1 MRRLRRPI
9 STALLVGVAALA
21 YGSAQGQTYPSK
33 PVTVVVPQ
41 AAAGANDVVARVVM
55 QKLSESLGQSFVIDN
70 RPGAG
75 GNIGTAYAAKA
86 PRDGYTLLMTSVSS
100 HSINPS
106 LYKTVP
112 FDPVK
117 DFEPITIVATAPY
130 LLVAGPS
137 FPGKSVKDL
146 IDLAKSKPGQIDYAS
161 AGNGTLNHLL
171 GEMFKTAVGIDL
183 VHIPYK
189 GAAAAA
195 ADVVGGRVPVT
206 FGSFPGVMPFVKSNQ
221 LTILGAA
228 TEKRTPLAPDVP
240 AVSEAVPGFGATAW
254 YGLVAPAGTPKE
266 IIAKLHGETVK
277 ILGAKDLQE
286 KLAAQGAEAATSSSP
301 EEFGAF
307 IIEDLARWAKVV
319 KASGAQID

>member
-1 MRRLRRPI
+1 MEALRR
-9 STALLVGVAALA
+9 SVNTALLVALA
-21 YGSAQGQTYPSK
+21 AVSSGGALAQSYPSK

-55 QKLSESLGQSFVIDN
+55 QKLSETLGQSFVIDN

-75 GNIGTAYAAKA
+75 GNIGTGYAAKA
-86 PRDGYTLLMTSVSS
+86 PKDGYTLLMTSVSS

-112 FDPVK
+112 FDPIK
-117 DFEPITIVATAPY
+117 DFEPITVVATAPY

-137 FPGKSVKDL
+137 FSGKSVKDL
-146 IDLAKSKPGQIDYAS
+146 IDQAKARPGQIDYAS

-171 GEMFKTAVGIDL
+171 AEMFKTAVGVDL
-183 VHIPYK
+183 THIPYK

-228 TEKRTPLAPDVP
+228 TEKRTALAPDVP
-240 AVSEAVPGFGATAW
+240 AVSETVPGFGATAW

-266 IIAKLHGETVK
+266 IIAKLHTETVK
-277 ILGAKDLQE
+277 ILATKELQD
-286 KLAAQGAEAATSSSP
+286 KLAAQGAEAATSGSP

-307 IIEDLARWAKVV
+307 IKEDLERWAKVV